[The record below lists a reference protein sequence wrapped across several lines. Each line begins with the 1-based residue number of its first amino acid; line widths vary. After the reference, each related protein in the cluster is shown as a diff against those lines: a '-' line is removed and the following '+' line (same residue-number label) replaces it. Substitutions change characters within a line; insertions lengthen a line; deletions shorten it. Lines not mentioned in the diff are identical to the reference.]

1 MIDGEY
7 VIEGESLDDLKD
19 TILGLMTISRM
30 VSIDAPIGIAG
41 IRQFAAMA
49 GWTEGQ
55 ADQAVRELLDDG
67 EIVEVRKGTY
77 GRRKA

>member
-19 TILGLMTISRM
+19 TILGLMSISRM
-30 VSIDAPIGIAG
+30 VSIDAPLSIGG
-41 IRQFAAMA
+41 IRQFARMA
-49 GWTEGQ
+49 GYSDGQ
-55 ADQAVRELLDDG
+55 AEAAVRELEADG
-67 EIVEVRKGTY
+67 EIVEVRKGCY